1 MFSFKVLHF
10 FYKNAASLS
19 VFGCTRV
26 ETLTPQQLEHLRIL
40 KENREID
47 RLSFIVVVAG
57 CKKRKKGQ
65 TWPTALSGRKQ
76 NRSWSHVWTWQVYS
90 VHSCAQLFIRWQFG
104 LRSESDALFY
114 KWSFMDNLVASFSHK
129 TASPVFYWTCKLNYG
144 AWNNFVLYTPQIL
157 MAALDICAKR
167 VIGFYAGQFGFK
179 IIGATI
185 PSMQCMT
192 CSLL

>member
-26 ETLTPQQLEHLRIL
+26 ETLTPQQLEHLRIE

-65 TWPTALSGRKQ
+65 TWPTALSGREQ

-90 VHSCAQLFIRWQFG
+90 AHSCAHFFHKMTIWTEVRVRCTFLQMVFSWTIWWPLFPI
-104 LRSESDALFY
+104 
-114 KWSFMDNLVASFSHK
+114 KWPH
-129 TASPVFYWTCKLNYG
+129 
-144 AWNNFVLYTPQIL
+144 
-157 MAALDICAKR
+157 
-167 VIGFYAGQFGFK
+167 
-179 IIGATI
+179 
-185 PSMQCMT
+185 
-192 CSLL
+192 LLSIEHAN